1 MLENDLTLVID
12 DESELSIPEG
22 QKGWGEEVTRRVLGL
37 REVRLNPTEL
47 EHKMADFLDMVG
59 RLFQQSEEQSQQHS
73 GMRLTEVELSV
84 EIGAEGEVKLIAG
97 GKATGKG
104 AIKLKFTR
112 TDNK

>member
-1 MLENDLTLVID
+1 MSEKDIILITD
-12 DESELSIPEG
+12 DEMRVSIPEG
-22 QKGWGEEVTRRVLGL
+22 QKGWGEEVSRRISGL
-37 REVRLNPTEL
+37 KEVRLNSVDL
-47 EHKMADFLDMVG
+47 ESKMANFLQMVG
-59 RLFQQSEEQSQQHS
+59 RLFQQAEEQSYLEP

-112 TDNK
+112 SDHR